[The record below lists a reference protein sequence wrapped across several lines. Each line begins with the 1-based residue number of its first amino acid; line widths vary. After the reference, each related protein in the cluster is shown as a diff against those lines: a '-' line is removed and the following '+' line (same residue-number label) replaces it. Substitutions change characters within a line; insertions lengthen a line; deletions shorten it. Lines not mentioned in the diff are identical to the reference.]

1 MKVQDIIKKKIEI
14 AERRIL
20 ELIKAGDLKNLPDA
34 EKYQI
39 SRFYEEKS
47 RNRLETA
54 KIIYNASKDSDKNG
68 GKYKDYAE
76 VVSAAYYSMYYI
88 VHAFL
93 ALKYKTKL
101 REGLRGVHAIT
112 EYVILYYLVKTKKLA
127 EHLYDEYLKT
137 FFSELDKRDYL
148 KNSIIMILGDHS
160 FPMGEHYS
168 YAAENGFYSENFKTP
183 LLLIWKGQK
192 NFLGIDH
199 TPRSQLDIPPTILDI
214 LNISTVN
221 HFVGS
226 SLFQD
231 KTSFIPLIQ
240 PYSGYYIGS
249 LNYPFKYMYHGKTK
263 REFVFNLK
271 HDPQEKNNLIE
282 NKNLALIIKKARQD
296 TAKILLNDALI
307 KANQIWK

>member
-54 KIIYNASKDSDKNG
+54 KIIYNASKNSGENSG
-68 GKYKDYAE
+68 GYKDYAE

-101 REGLRGVHAIT
+101 RGGLRGVHAIT

-127 EHLYDEYLKT
+127 EHLYDKYLKT
-137 FFSELDKRDYL
+137 FETAAKIQKLGLDD
-148 KNSIIMILGDHS
+148 
-160 FPMGEHYS
+160 F
-168 YAAENGFYSENFKTP
+168 
-183 LLLIWKGQK
+183 
-192 NFLGIDH
+192 
-199 TPRSQLDIPPTILDI
+199 
-214 LNISTVN
+214 
-221 HFVGS
+221 
-226 SLFQD
+226 
-231 KTSFIPLIQ
+231 
-240 PYSGYYIGS
+240 
-249 LNYPFKYMYHGKTK
+249 
-263 REFVFNLK
+263 
-271 HDPQEKNNLIE
+271 QEKAYRYAEQYDKSRSAREIFTYNVTPNVE
-282 NKNLALIIKKARQD
+282 GYHARQAIN
-296 TAKILLNDALI
+296 TAEDFISAIRQVMIQNG
-307 KANQIWK
+307 